1 MARLVGLL
9 LLAAAGWVLYARKA
23 EASVTMTESGI
34 GNSGG
39 GGSQASGPAA
49 YLEIVRRVL
58 AETGAPFTAALI
70 MGIMQTESSFNP
82 RAYRAEPQ
90 INDASY
96 GLMQVLYSTARDRGY
111 GGAPDGLYDP
121 EVNIRLGIA
130 HLEWSRQYLAARMGP
145 PSESQLL
152 SGYNAGVGYVMKGGD
167 RLSYVQK
174 VQRYAANWSGYA

>member
-1 MARLVGLL
+1 MLRLVGLI
-9 LLAAAGWVLYARKA
+9 LLATAGWVFYAKRS
-23 EASVTMTESGI
+23 EASASMTDVPVSGG
-34 GNSGG
+34 GNSGA
-39 GGSQASGPAA
+39 QASGPVA

-70 MGIMQTESSFNP
+70 MGIMQKESSFNP

-121 EVNIRLGIA
+121 EISIRLGIA
-130 HLEWSRQYLAARMGP
+130 QLEWSRQYLAARMGP

-152 SGYNAGVGYVMKGGD
+152 SSYNAGVGYVMKGGD
-167 RLSYVQK
+167 RMAYVRD
-174 VQRYAANWSGYA
+174 VQRYAANWSDRA